1 MRRRE
6 FVALAGG
13 ALTVWPLRALAQ
25 SATNAPTVGFLGSGT
40 PSSQRDVAAAFA
52 QRLNELGWTDG
63 SSVTIVYRWAE
74 GQAERSGE
82 IATEFV
88 ARKVNVIVASGSA
101 SVAAA
106 RQATPA
112 IPIVFSVVND
122 PLGTGIVKSLA
133 RPGGNVTGLSLQNP
147 DLAGKRLE
155 LLREAVPGV
164 RRLAI
169 LVNGRNPGAVVELG
183 ELRSMMDRLGLLA
196 YVREIRHAGDIATVL
211 QTLRR
216 DADALYVCSDA
227 VTIGNRTEIAA
238 LALAARVPTI
248 NGPREFAE
256 AGGLI
261 AYGANIPDLFRRA
274 ANYVDKI
281 LRGAK
286 PADLPVE
293 QPVKFDLIVNQKT
306 ARALGI
312 TVPPTLLAR
321 ADEVIE

>member
-1 MRRRE
+1 VRRRD

-13 ALTVWPLRALAQ
+13 TLVAWPLHALSQPA
-25 SATNAPTVGFLGSGT
+25 ANAPTVGFLGSGT

-52 QRLNELGWTDG
+52 QRMSELGWTDG
-63 SSVTIVYRWAE
+63 SSVTIAYRFAE
-74 GQAERSGE
+74 GRDERYGE
-82 IATEFV
+82 IAAEFV

-106 RQATPA
+106 KQATSA

-122 PLGTGIVKSLA
+122 PLGTGVVKSLA

-147 DLAGKRLE
+147 DLAGKRLD
-155 LLREAVPGV
+155 LLREAFPGV

-169 LVNGRNPGAVVELG
+169 MINGGNPGAVVEAG
-183 ELRSMMDRLGLLA
+183 ELKSMMAKLGMLPM
-196 YVREIRHAGDIATVL
+196 VREIRRAGDIATVL
-211 QTLRR
+211 RTLHQ

-227 VTIGNRTEIAA
+227 LTIGNRTEIAT

-274 ANYVDKI
+274 GDYVNKI

-306 ARALGI
+306 AKALGI
-312 TVPPTLLAR
+312 TVSPTLLAR
-321 ADEVIE
+321 ADQVIE

>member
-6 FVALAGG
+6 FVALASG
-13 ALTVWPLRALAQ
+13 ALAAWPLHALSQPA
-25 SATNAPTVGFLGSGT
+25 ANAPTVGFLGSGT

-52 QRLNELGWTDG
+52 RRLSELGWTDG
-63 SSVTIVYRWAE
+63 SGVTIAYRFAE
-74 GQAERSGE
+74 GRAERTSE
-82 IATEFV
+82 IAAEFV
-88 ARKVNVIVASGSA
+88 QRKVNVIVASGSA

-106 RQATPA
+106 KQATST

-122 PLGTGIVKSLA
+122 PLGTGVVKSLA

-147 DLAGKRLE
+147 DLAGKRLD

-169 LVNGRNPGAVVELG
+169 MVNGGNPGAVVEAG
-183 ELRSMMDRLGLLA
+183 ELKSMMGRLGVQPI
-196 YVREIRHAGDIATVL
+196 VREIRRAGDIATVL
-211 QTLRR
+211 RTLHQ

-227 VTIGNRTEIAA
+227 LTIGNRAEIAT

-274 ANYVDKI
+274 AEYVDKI
-281 LRGAK
+281 LRGTK

-306 ARALGI
+306 AKALGI